1 MLLVPPPKV
10 LSAIQFDYYLRISV
24 ILKYDIINAKWR
36 KKGRGTK
43 YLWKKSIQAFLNRYL
58 NVFEYIKEPALCFN
72 DTFTNVEY

>member
-1 MLLVPPPKV
+1 MLLVPPPPKV

-24 ILKYDIINAKWR
+24 ILKYDINAKWR

-43 YLWKKSIQAFLNRYL
+43 YLRKKSIQAFLNQYL